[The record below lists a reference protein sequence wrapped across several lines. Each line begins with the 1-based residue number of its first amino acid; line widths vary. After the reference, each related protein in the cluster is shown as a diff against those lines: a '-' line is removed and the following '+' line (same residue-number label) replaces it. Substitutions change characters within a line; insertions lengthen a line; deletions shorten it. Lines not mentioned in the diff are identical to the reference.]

1 MSAAS
6 CQVATQTTVGHH
18 RTVAID
24 WFGVVQR
31 TGVSMRVQRVW
42 GADICRD
49 GGSYSLCFD
58 SDDGHWYELFLKT
71 RAFEGA
77 GPSHEPPVICRDG
90 ANDGHAVQSLSW
102 QEAKAFV
109 APMSFEGNR
118 FEELR
123 RVIDTEGGA
132 LSGPFVQ

>member
-1 MSAAS
+1 MK
-6 CQVATQTTVGHH
+6 
-18 RTVAID
+18 
-24 WFGVVQR
+24 
-31 TGVSMRVQRVW
+31 VQRVW

-58 SDDGHWYELFLKT
+58 SDDGHWYELFLKI

-77 GPSHEPPVICRDG
+77 GPSHEPPVIYRG
-90 ANDGHAVQSLSW
+90 SANDGHAVQSLSW
-102 QEAKAFV
+102 HEAKAFV

-118 FEELR
+118 FDELR

-132 LSGPFVQ
+132 FSDRRVQ